1 MILLLLDALFQLRK
15 LCLGFLGG
23 GIAGNGFVA
32 LVIGVALLI
41 GAVAVLTVK
50 YGKRQAK

>member
-1 MILLLLDALFQLRK
+1 MPYALLIAAISFV
-15 LCLGFLGG
+15 GFLIG